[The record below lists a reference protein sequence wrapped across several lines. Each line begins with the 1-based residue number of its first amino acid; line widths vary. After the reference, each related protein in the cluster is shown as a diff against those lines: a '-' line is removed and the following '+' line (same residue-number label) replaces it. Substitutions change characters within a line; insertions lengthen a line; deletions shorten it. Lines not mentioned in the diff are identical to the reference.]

1 MDLSSGQQRLLFG
14 VIVVALA
21 GLGIYLVGGRE
32 GAASNTSSPPATTT
46 AQPTTSG
53 VPLATVPSTTGPA
66 VTSPPAGSA
75 PDIYQ
80 WLPFSQQDL
89 TAAASTTTAFATAY
103 ITSSS
108 YTETKDA
115 YAAKL
120 ATLATTTEA
129 ATLLNG
135 WSAPGIASTRTADKQ
150 VTTGSGTI
158 TSIRSFGAGSITFLV
173 TIAEQLTST
182 TGTNNSTGTY
192 AITVIQNGG
201 GWQVNDVELSGLGN
215 Q

>member
-21 GLGIYLVGGRE
+21 GLGIYLVGGHE
-32 GAASNTSSPPATTT
+32 MGTSSSTPP
-46 AQPTTSG
+46 
-53 VPLATVPSTTGPA
+53 PLATASVTATPGVPSATLPA
-66 VTSPPAGSA
+66 ATAPPAGSA

-89 TAAASTTTAFATAY
+89 TAAASTTTAFSAAY
-103 ITSSS
+103 IASSS
-108 YTETKDA
+108 YTETRQA

-120 ATLATTTEA
+120 DTLATPVEA
-129 ATLLNG
+129 ATLLRG
-135 WSAPGIASTRTADKQ
+135 WSAPGIASTATADKQ
-150 VTTGSGTI
+150 VATGTGTI
-158 TSIRSFGAGSITFLV
+158 TAIRSFGTSPAPSITFIV

-182 TGTNNSTGTY
+182 TGTKTSTGQY
-192 AITVIQNGG
+192 AITVEQNAG
-201 GWQVNDVELSGLGN
+201 GWQVNDIELSGLGN

>member
-1 MDLSSGQQRLLFG
+1 MDLSSGQQRLLFA
-14 VIVVALA
+14 VVVVALV
-21 GLGIYLVGGRE
+21 GLGIYLVGGRDQP
-32 GAASNTSSPPATTT
+32 ATSGSTPAATTT
-46 AQPTTSG
+46 AAPTASG
-53 VPLATVPSTTGPA
+53 VPLATLPAATPAPS
-66 VTSPPAGSA
+66 GSA

-89 TAAASTTTAFATAY
+89 TAAASTTTAFSTVY

-108 YTETKDA
+108 YTEARDA

-120 ATLATTTEA
+120 ATLATSTEA
-129 ATLLNG
+129 ATLLND
-135 WSAPGIASTRTADKQ
+135 WSAPGMASTRSADKQ

-158 TSIRSFGAGSITFLV
+158 TAIRSFGTSPTPSITFLV

-182 TGTNNSTGTY
+182 TGTKNSTGTY
-192 AITVIQNGG
+192 AITVIQNAGA
-201 GWQVNDVELSGLGN
+201 WQVNDIELAGLGN